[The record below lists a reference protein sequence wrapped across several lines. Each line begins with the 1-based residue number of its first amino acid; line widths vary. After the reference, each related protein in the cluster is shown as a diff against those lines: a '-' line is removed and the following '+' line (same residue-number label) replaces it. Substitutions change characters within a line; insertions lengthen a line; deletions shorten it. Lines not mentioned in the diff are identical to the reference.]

1 MKRGKYICGQLKAI
15 RRTIAKENN
24 IPLEIPECTYEGE
37 CRGTCP
43 RCEAEVQYLENEL
56 ARRAKL
62 GITATVAGVAMS
74 LTACGGGD
82 SVMPIPNADTTPLPI
97 ADTTTPTMTDT
108 LAPKPNFDF
117 PIVGGIMVL
126 PLDSIPTETKEKL
139 STPEPLIEGEVDDTD
154 ELAGVIIEDNP
165 EFPGGYEAMC
175 EYIKTHLTYPQ
186 TAIDYKVEGK
196 VYIQCFVETDGSL
209 TNIRCLRD
217 IGHGCG
223 EAAIEV
229 VKGMPKWK
237 PGRQKGTVVRMQYT
251 IPISF
256 KLDE

>member
-1 MKRGKYICGQLKAI
+1 
-15 RRTIAKENN
+15 
-24 IPLEIPECTYEGE
+24 
-37 CRGTCP
+37 
-43 RCEAEVQYLENEL
+43 
-56 ARRAKL
+56 
-62 GITATVAGVAMS
+62 
-74 LTACGGGD
+74 
-82 SVMPIPNADTTPLPI
+82 
-97 ADTTTPTMTDT
+97 
-108 LAPKPNFDF
+108 
-117 PIVGGIMVL
+117 MVL

-237 PGRQKGTVVRMQYT
+237 PCSQKGTAVRSQFT